1 MSKVKCLLIALIC
14 ISCQSESQ
22 NYWLR
27 YNNQPVKTELIN
39 STTKDFEPTNQFKT
53 KITYYPNGLIKSEFS
68 QDQYQETSRYFIY
81 KSDTLHSIFT
91 KIKSNDMINYELEK
105 VVATHKDFFPLKTN
119 YLKEYNPY
127 TGENKAKLNTRTYTY
142 TKDNSIKQ
150 IVTIE
155 DQDNDKYFTDYKINY
170 KKGHISSSK
179 FKMYKTRHSAD
190 TVVEFEEVSDYKYIK
205 QSKAGPK
212 NYIRI
217 TQNDTFYLNSDYTLF
232 PKQVLKNP
240 EVNYIKLEG
249 ILSYY
254 LDDLHNKA
262 ISEETYS
269 IVNNKIKKLNTNNDS
284 SLISPRALK
293 SQNWFIERFYTNYID
308 WLIEENNFSKFY
320 SVFDDVNE
328 QSRFFDAKDLDQLR
342 FTAFSVARKDN
353 RYNLAKT
360 YFEPI
365 YKETTKKEKLRFE
378 DMYVIALMAQ
388 TKANLDEKNEAIGDL
403 NIIKS
408 FKKEQSSLVE
418 DYKRELDLL
427 IAGIQYELGN
437 IKLAKAIVT
446 DNIEYYSP
454 KEGED
459 EFDVNYEA
467 LMKNERLLEK
477 INNQ

>member
-22 NYWLR
+22 NYWSR

-53 KITYYPNGLIKSEFS
+53 KVSYYPNGLLKSEIS

-81 KSDTLHSIFT
+81 KSDTLHSILT

-127 TGENKAKLNTRTYTY
+127 TGENKAKLNTRTYSY

-170 KKGHISSSK
+170 KEGHISSSR

-190 TVVEFEEVSDYKYIK
+190 TVVEFEEVSKYKIIK

-212 NYIRI
+212 NYMRL
-217 TQNDTFYLNSDYTLF
+217 TQNDTLYFNSDYNYYL
-232 PKQVLKNP
+232 KKELKNI
-240 EVNYIKLEG
+240 EFEYLKVSDILNYH
-249 ILSYY
+249 
-254 LDDLHNKA
+254 LDDLYNKA

-269 IVNNKIKKLNTNNDS
+269 IINNKIKKLNTTNET
-284 SLISPRALK
+284 SLISSRALQ
-293 SQNWFIERFYTNYID
+293 SQNWFIQRFYKNYID
-308 WLIEENNFSKFY
+308 LLIKENNFPKFY
-320 SVFDDVNE
+320 NVFDDVIK
-328 QSRFFDAKDLDQLR
+328 QSRFFDADDLNQLR

-353 RYNLAKT
+353 KNDLAKS

-365 YKETTKKEKLRFE
+365 YKKTIQKEKLDFE

-388 TKANLDEKNEAIGDL
+388 TKARLDKKNEAKEDL
-403 NIIKS
+403 NIIKT
-408 FKKEQSSLVE
+408 FKQEQSSLVE

-454 KEGED
+454 KEDED